1 MSSAAEQEAVV
12 RTDAA
17 TAGAVVERVAAAAP
31 GPHPPAVWPGAP
43 MPLGA
48 RFRTGPDGVAGTNFA
63 LWAGGAEAVELC
75 LFDEDGTETR
85 LALTEL
91 THEVWHGF
99 VPGVR
104 PGRMGTATG
113 CTAGGTR
120 GRAPGGTRRSSS
132 SIRTPGPWT
141 ANSPFRPRCTAM

>member
-1 MSSAAEQEAVV
+1 MSSAAEQEAVPE
-12 RTDAA
+12 TDAG
-17 TAGAVVERVAAAAP
+17 TAGAVAERVADAAP
-31 GPHPPAVWPGAP
+31 DRRPPAVWPGAP

-85 LALTEL
+85 LPLTEL

-104 PGRMGTATG
+104 PGRRYGY
-113 CTAGGTR
+113 R
-120 GRAPGGTRRSSS
+120 VHGRWD
-132 SIRTPGPWT
+132 PWT
-141 ANSPFRPRCTAM
+141 